1 MREAVGYSYQSNNVL
16 EAFSNHR
23 IIRLQ
28 RVAGLFRP
36 VMAHLASKLHLAS
49 CGRKTSAAASLLL
62 LLLSSELQVSQ
73 NWLIYCSTT
82 DYPGERSQNAIK
94 RQDNADRDDYLQ
106 WSKKRDDQR
115 SSAKRQTHLMQKR
128 HAGRCKERKNT
139 KALVR
144 KGCTV
149 VQRKERQKDNWKDIL
164 TSWGRTWVQITF
176 GTRTESHLGLGPN
189 RI

>member
-115 SSAKRQTHLMQKR
+115 SSAKRNAPNAKKDMQMDAKKEKTQKHWR
-128 HAGRCKERKNT
+128 GKAAPWCKEK
-139 KALVR
+139 
-144 KGCTV
+144 
-149 VQRKERQKDNWKDIL
+149 KDKK
-164 TSWGRTWVQITF
+164 TTGRT
-176 GTRTESHLGLGPN
+176 S
-189 RI
+189 